1 MSWGVEEGD
10 GAAVYLNGVSADM
23 LRDAAGLTG
32 NDVRV
37 ADIVKQRGLA
47 VVNVTHDNDNRCS
60 RHQILRLIL
69 MVVDKTLLNR
79 NYDFLLDL
87 AAKLHGDERRGVIV
101 DNIGNG
107 GEHAELEELL
117 YDLGRGL
124 LHTGGQFADGNFVGY
139 LDLEL
144 LLLRYLKLKLLHT
157 VSLFLTALGR
167 GGLLVLALLGLADNL
182 FLGAKAHIAGTGLAA
197 GHILKLLVIFLNI
210 HSRAAAGINNA
221 LLSNLARSVRL
232 IGLLGLFGLLR
243 SRLLRLLRGCSGR
256 LSRLFLS
263 RCRRLFRCGF
273 LLCRGSGLLRH
284 LEDILKGRGLV
295 MLGHI
300 LEDNVKLMIL
310 QHLHMVLRRRNII
323 SQDLADHLGRHIKI
337 LCNFMHSIL
346 NHAHTLFLLFPI
358 LLFFSCAAASFLR
371 RSTLSNRRWISAVL
385 SS

>member
-1 MSWGVEEGD
+1 MD
-10 GAAVYLNGVSADM
+10 
-23 LRDAAGLTG
+23 
-32 NDVRV
+32 
-37 ADIVKQRGLA
+37 
-47 VVNVTHDNDNRCS
+47 
-60 RHQILRLIL
+60 
-69 MVVDKTLLNR
+69 
-79 NYDFLLDL
+79 
-87 AAKLHGDERRGVIV
+87 
-101 DNIGNG
+101 
-107 GEHAELEELL
+107 
-117 YDLGRGL
+117 
-124 LHTGGQFADGNFVGY
+124 
-139 LDLEL
+139 
-144 LLLRYLKLKLLHT
+144 
-157 VSLFLTALGR
+157 
-167 GGLLVLALLGLADNL
+167 GLLVLALLGLADNL
-182 FLGAKAHIAGTGLAA
+182 FLGAKAHIAGTGLVA

-210 HSRAAAGINNA
+210 HSRAAAGVDNA
-221 LLSNLARSVRL
+221 LLRDLTRSVRL

-243 SRLLRLLRGCSGR
+243 SRLLRLLRLRGRRALLSG
-256 LSRLFLS
+256 LFLGCG
-263 RCRRLFRCGF
+263 RGLFGRG
-273 LLCRGSGLLRH
+273 LLLRSSSGLLRH